1 MLTPEEIEGKVFK
14 KSVGG
19 INKKEVEDFLVCVK
33 NDYEFLMKENAALRE
48 RVEMYESNMKRYAD
62 IEDTLKKAVEEVKN
76 TAKNSELIS
85 EKKKEVLM
93 ESAEMESR
101 KIIGEAQD
109 RVKRINDK
117 YNIMINK
124 FDIFES
130 KFREFLNSE
139 MRALDEISGSK
150 NAIEEYERR
159 MELHNSSIEDIE
171 DYNSEDVAKP
181 LNDDIFYDSED
192 GIKDDIVN
200 DIDYNRVEDEYA
212 LNENEEHTEG

>member
-1 MLTPEEIEGKVFK
+1 
-14 KSVGG
+14 
-19 INKKEVEDFLVCVK
+19 
-33 NDYEFLMKENAALRE
+33 
-48 RVEMYESNMKRYAD
+48 
-62 IEDTLKKAVEEVKN
+62 
-76 TAKNSELIS
+76 
-85 EKKKEVLM
+85 M